1 MAHEGEE
8 TSSSSSNIQ
17 ETARKSVESESD
29 ALSTVP
35 AMETPD
41 STASSEPGSPAI
53 EVIAIDD
60 EDSDFGHQSP
70 PVAIFQDT
78 DMGETDPV
86 PGFPYHCDGESLAGC
101 VRRLAQ
107 HLQYGAFAVI
117 W

>member
-1 MAHEGEE
+1 
-8 TSSSSSNIQ
+8 
-17 ETARKSVESESD
+17 VESESD

-60 EDSDFGHQSP
+60 EDSDFGRHSP

-78 DMGETDPV
+78 DMGEVDPV
-86 PGFPYHCDGESLAGC
+86 PSFPYHCDGETLAGC

-107 HLQYGAFAVI
+107 HLQFGKFALVQLQI
-117 W
+117 DLLI